1 MRSCVF
7 TTVPFSMRY
16 WERSNFIRGGAGAV
30 MIDRCITGKEESVCV
45 REGNA
50 PRRKNGRL
58 PEQA

>member
-45 REGNA
+45 
-50 PRRKNGRL
+50 
-58 PEQA
+58 